1 MSLPID
7 QILPELLQTL
17 NNNANVVL
25 QAPPGT
31 GKTTRIPLTLLNE
44 TWLGE
49 NKIIM
54 LEPRRLAARNAA
66 HFMAASLGE
75 QVGQQ
80 VGYRIRMDSKT
91 GPKTRI
97 EVVTEGVLTRMLQ
110 SDPELNGVGLV
121 IFDEFHERSLQA
133 DLGLALCL
141 ESQSALRDDLKILV
155 MSATLDSAATAKLL
169 GDAPLISS
177 AGRSYPVEIHYTA
190 PPPRA
195 RREQLL
201 QHQASL
207 ITKTLLQE
215 DGSVLVF
222 LPGSG
227 EIRQL
232 EQQLQNMKLG
242 DDILITPLYGDLSLE
257 AQQQAIQPA
266 PKGKRKIVLATNIAE
281 TSLTIEGVRIVIDSG
296 LARIPRFEPASGLT
310 RLETV
315 NISQASAEQR
325 RGRAGR
331 LEPGSCY
338 RLWPQGQQ
346 LLAHSTAEIL
356 EADLAPL
363 ALELAQWGCHDP
375 SQLKWLNPPPK
386 ATFNQAQGL
395 LKQLGALNNNFRI
408 TAHGQQMAKL
418 PLHPR
423 LAHMIL
429 KAQQIGVGK
438 LACQIAALLSER
450 DPLRK
455 TDQRDSDLRSR
466 LNLLTTNSSNQANL
480 KRIKQSVR
488 QWQQQLSIN
497 DNNNDLSLT
506 GVLLSLAYPDR
517 IAQHRPGKDGRY
529 LLANGRGAEFGEYES
544 LANEP
549 YLVIAELGAR
559 QTEARIFLAA
569 AIDAQ
574 QIDEHFSEL
583 IETKNIIDWDQ
594 RSKAVQAVQQQC
606 LGALVLDERP
616 LDNPDPEQICTA
628 LLEGIRQTGL
638 QCLPWSK
645 TNRQWQ
651 QRLEFLH
658 RHEPD
663 NWPEASDQALL
674 NNLDQWLA
682 PFINGMSRLSH
693 LAKLDLQAALN
704 TQLDWP
710 QQMQLDQL
718 APTHIQVPTGSRIAL
733 DYDND
738 PPILAVR
745 LQEMFGASDT
755 PTIANGKVKLLLH
768 LLSPGQRPMQV
779 TQDLKGFW
787 QGSYAEV
794 KKDMKG
800 RYPKHYWPDDPLQAE
815 PTRRAKPRK

>member
-7 QILPELLQTL
+7 QSLPELLQTL

-25 QAPPGT
+25 QAPPGA
-31 GKTTRIPLTLLNE
+31 GKTTRIPLALLNE

-49 NKIIM
+49 HKIIM

-75 QVGQQ
+75 QVGQR
-80 VGYRIRMDSKT
+80 VGYRIRMDSKI
-91 GPKTRI
+91 GPTTRI
-97 EVVTEGVLTRMLQ
+97 EVVTEGVLTRILQ
-110 SDPELNGVGLV
+110 SDPELTGVGLV

-141 ESQSALRDDLKILV
+141 ESQSALRDDLKILI
-155 MSATLDSAATAKLL
+155 MSATLDGAATAKLL

-177 AGRSYPVEIHYTA
+177 AGRSYPVDIHYTA
-190 PPPRA
+190 PPSRA

-201 QHQASL
+201 QHQASA
-207 ITKTLLQE
+207 IRKALQQE
-215 DGSVLVF
+215 SGSVLVF
-222 LPGSG
+222 LPGTG

-232 EQQLQNMKLG
+232 EQQLQNMKL
-242 DDILITPLYGDLSLE
+242 DDNILITPLYGDLSLE
-257 AQQQAIQPA
+257 AQELAIQPA

-296 LARIPRFEPASGLT
+296 LARVPRFEPATGLT
-310 RLETV
+310 RLETI

-375 SQLKWLNPPPK
+375 GQLQWLNPPPK

-395 LKQLGALNNNFRI
+395 LKQLGALDNNFRI

-429 KAQQIGVGK
+429 KAKQIGVGK

-466 LNLLTTNSSNQANL
+466 LNLLTTNSNQTNL

-506 GVLLSLAYPDR
+506 GVLLGQAYPDR
-517 IAQHRPGKDGRY
+517 IAQRRPGKDGRY
-529 LLANGRGAEFGEYES
+529 LLANGRGAEFSEYES
-544 LANEP
+544 LANEA

-559 QTEARIFLAA
+559 QSEARIFLAA

-583 IETKNIIDWDQ
+583 IETKNNIAWDQ
-594 RSKAVQAVQQQC
+594 RSKAVQAAQQQC

-616 LDNPDPEQICTA
+616 LASPDPEQICTA

-638 QCLPWSK
+638 QCLPWGK
-645 TNRQWQ
+645 GNRQWQ
-651 QRLEFLH
+651 QRLQFLH
-658 RHEPD
+658 THDQD
-663 NWPEASDQALL
+663 NWPDVSNQALL
-674 NNLDQWLA
+674 NNLEQWLA
-682 PFINGMSRLSH
+682 PFLNGMSRLSH
-693 LAKLDLQAALN
+693 LDKLDLQAALN

-710 QQMQLDQL
+710 QQQQLE
-718 APTHIQVPTGSRIAL
+718 PTHIQVPTGSQIAL
-733 DYDND
+733 NYDND
-738 PPILAVR
+738 PPILPVR
-745 LQEMFGASDT
+745 LQEMFGATDT

-800 RYPKHYWPDDPLQAE
+800 RYPKHYWPDDPLLAE